1 MDHESDSEES
11 KKEYEMTQSKYKI
24 EKMTATATKLRN
36 TTVKKKKN
44 IHKKGQ
50 DASDGDTGEKD
61 GSGLEPTAD
70 DIAAFGTG
78 IEREAVMLM
87 TAATGNKLYHKL
99 LQGAKRK
106 PRGYSKTE
114 RWDRPLAKAP
124 GGRSF
129 ETDSNA
135 FLRLITKDLELE
147 VTRHEI
153 EAKVREVSRQA
164 GMLAFSNEGERAR
177 MFCMETA
184 VSHPFVLLADSWDDR
199 KDLMVESNAT
209 RVFWT
214 IDGLTGHQWASQ
226 IVKPPPM
233 RFSNSSPPKPKS
245 ALKTKPKGE
254 TWAKVATDP
263 GGATEMKKKSVRVD
277 EAALKA
283 KLRQVKIT
291 GSKNIHSTFFS
302 ITLTLPKASDPPM
315 KFVEIAQDL
324 VKELM
329 TVDDTVVIY
338 PYMAK
343 NRLKKTNI
351 ADLDEI
357 PKAPGVW
364 NTYFERMFPLKKE
377 GAKIYTGMLVG
388 HDVLPEDLA
397 EGIMWWTM
405 SNDHY
410 FHVKNVQA
418 EKTMD
423 CLWLAYSPSN
433 WEPQTCADAIMKE
446 LNYKYQVGCRE
457 KRINSGKAYNAKD
470 KSAFAMHMEVAEQDF
485 GMVFKEVT
493 TRVALGASR
502 KHMPLMIEM
511 RAVPDLRA
519 LQKGLCGLFS
529 DGMVSNCRAMM
540 TKQGDFKRNSS
551 QMTSWSFDNPDFIP
565 PGMST
570 PKSLRMIIYELKYD
584 GKPLF
589 HALTPEKSG
598 IGQVFT
604 FHNKHEHHARMMI
617 MGMYVFVEH
626 HYKGQ
631 GRKWFKAD
639 AIALAEGSFWDPGNG
654 VIVTPQD
661 HVLQAAAAE
670 DWWETDDLVT
680 GEHVDPVEERPT
692 RRFEQPAITADP
704 DMMEYKN
711 DGGET
716 VASFGKR
723 RPYTDEDDEDD
734 AATATAEQAVEARDE
749 EKSVSAVTWDSDPT
763 ELQAK
768 LAATEEKL
776 RRMEEQLRKANVQ
789 SAAISE
795 LDPEGQ
801 LVTPPP
807 NKTRNTGQTSLAGA
821 PTGAGRDD

>member
-1 MDHESDSEES
+1 VFL
-11 KKEYEMTQSKYKI
+11 
-24 EKMTATATKLRN
+24 KM
-36 TTVKKKKN
+36 
-44 IHKKGQ
+44 
-50 DASDGDTGEKD
+50 
-61 GSGLEPTAD
+61 
-70 DIAAFGTG
+70 
-78 IEREAVMLM
+78 
-87 TAATGNKLYHKL
+87 
-99 LQGAKRK
+99 
-106 PRGYSKTE
+106 
-114 RWDRPLAKAP
+114 
-124 GGRSF
+124 
-129 ETDSNA
+129 
-135 FLRLITKDLELE
+135 ITKDPKRE

-184 VSHPFVLLADSWDDR
+184 VSHPFVLFADSWAEN
-199 KDLMVESNAT
+199 KKQMVESNAT

-214 IDGLTGHQWASQ
+214 IGFLTGQQWARQ

-233 RFSNSSPPKPKS
+233 GPSGHPKPKS
-245 ALKTKPKGE
+245 ALKTKGE
-254 TWAKVATDP
+254 SWAKVATDP
-263 GGATEMKKKSVRVD
+263 AGATSTKKKSVRVD

-283 KLRQVKIT
+283 KLRQVKIS
-291 GSKNIHSTFFS
+291 GSKNVQTTFFS
-302 ITLTLPKASDPPM
+302 ITLTLPKASDPAM

-329 TVDDTVVIY
+329 TIDDTVVIH
-338 PYMAK
+338 PYMSK
-343 NRLKKTNI
+343 NRLKKKAI
-351 ADLDEI
+351 SDLDEI

-388 HDVLPEDLA
+388 HDVPSEDLA
-397 EGIMWWTM
+397 EGILWWTM

-418 EKTMD
+418 EKSVD
-423 CLWLAYSPSN
+423 CLWFAYSPSN

-457 KRINSGKAYNAKD
+457 KRVNSGKAYNPKD

-485 GMVFKEVT
+485 GMVFKEVS
-493 TRVALGASR
+493 TRVALGAPR

-511 RAVPDLRA
+511 RSVPDLRA

-529 DGMVSNCRAMM
+529 DGMVANCRAMM

-565 PGMST
+565 PGMSI

-589 HALTPEKSG
+589 HALTPEKPG

-617 MGMYVFVEH
+617 MGLYVYVEH

-639 AIALAEGSFWDPGNG
+639 AIILAEGSLWNSESGA
-654 VIVTPQD
+654 IVTPQD

-670 DWWETDDLVT
+670 DW
-680 GEHVDPVEERPT
+680 
-692 RRFEQPAITADP
+692 
-704 DMMEYKN
+704 
-711 DGGET
+711 
-716 VASFGKR
+716 
-723 RPYTDEDDEDD
+723 
-734 AATATAEQAVEARDE
+734 
-749 EKSVSAVTWDSDPT
+749 
-763 ELQAK
+763 
-768 LAATEEKL
+768 
-776 RRMEEQLRKANVQ
+776 
-789 SAAISE
+789 
-795 LDPEGQ
+795 
-801 LVTPPP
+801 
-807 NKTRNTGQTSLAGA
+807 
-821 PTGAGRDD
+821 